1 VVLGLPRGGVPVAA
15 EVAHALDAPLDVFVV
30 RKLGVPGQRELAMG
44 AIASGGVR
52 VVNASVVHALRLRDE
67 DIDAVAREEQVELE
81 RRERAYRGDRAPAV
95 TAGRRV
101 VLVDDGLATGA
112 TMKAALGAVRA
123 QGATDIVVAV
133 PTGAAQTC
141 AELAADGATVVCLSQ
156 PEPFHAVGL
165 SYADFS
171 ETTDDEVRDLLD
183 RMAPPGPQTI
193 R

>member
-1 VVLGLPRGGVPVAA
+1 VAA
-15 EVAHALDAPLDVFVV
+15 EVADALDAPLDVFVV

-52 VVNASVVHALRLRDE
+52 VVNTSVVQALGLRDAV
-67 DIDAVAREEQVELE
+67 IDAVAREEQVELE
-81 RRERAYRGDRAPAV
+81 RRERVYRGDRTPAS

-101 VLVDDGLATGA
+101 VIVDDGLATGA
-112 TMKAALGAVRA
+112 TMKAALAAVRA

-133 PTGAAQTC
+133 PTGARQTC
-141 AELAADGATVVCLSQ
+141 SELAADGATVVCLSQ

-165 SYADFS
+165 SYGDFS

-183 RMAPPGPQTI
+183 RRAPPGPQTI